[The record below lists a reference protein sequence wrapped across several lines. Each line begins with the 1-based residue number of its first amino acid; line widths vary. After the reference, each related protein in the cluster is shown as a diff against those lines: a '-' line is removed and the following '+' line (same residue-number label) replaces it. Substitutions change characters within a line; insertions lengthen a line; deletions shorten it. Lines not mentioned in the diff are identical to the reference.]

1 MHRTGQ
7 SVACDRVREQISLE
21 LDCELSQLERAMV
34 AAHVLRCAS
43 CRGFRAEVD
52 AITQEL
58 RAAPLLQPP
67 ARVLVRRPRRVSTVA
82 RFQAGVAAAM
92 ALAIVGVA
100 SQIAA
105 PQRAESQFRS
115 LRVVHFQSEGELAQE
130 LALISG
136 SGLSSGSGE
145 ATTR

>member
-1 MHRTGQ
+1 
-7 SVACDRVREQISLE
+7 VRQQISLE
-21 LDCELSQLERAMV
+21 LDRELSQLERAMV
-34 AAHVLRCAS
+34 AAHVSHCAS
-43 CRGFRAEVD
+43 CRGFSGEVD
-52 AITQEL
+52 AITQQL
-58 RAAPLLQPP
+58 RAAPLVHPP

-92 ALAIVGVA
+92 ALAIVGVT

-115 LRVVHFQSEGELAQE
+115 LRVVDFQSQAQLDRE
-130 LALISG
+130 MALISG
-136 SGLSSGSGE
+136 SGLSSGAGD